1 MANMDLMA
9 FLSTFVLVA
18 TIATTIF
25 AVGAYVVSRGYV
37 RKRKSIAKA
46 PLGGPAA
53 AAPQPKAQKPILRRY
68 VP

>member
-18 TIATTIF
+18 TIATSIF
-25 AVGAYVVSRGYV
+25 AVAAYLVSRGYV
-37 RKRKSIAKA
+37 RRRPRVAASLAG
-46 PLGGPAA
+46 PDGPAA
-53 AAPQPKAQKPILRRY
+53 GRSGASGPILKRY